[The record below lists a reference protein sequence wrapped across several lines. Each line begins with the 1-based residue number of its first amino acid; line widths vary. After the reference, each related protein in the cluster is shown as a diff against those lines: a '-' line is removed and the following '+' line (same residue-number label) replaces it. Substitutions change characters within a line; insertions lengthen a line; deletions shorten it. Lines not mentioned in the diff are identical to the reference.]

1 MFHRCHTLL
10 PFLTLLR
17 IPAAGAPASGAVAE
31 RANPERANP
40 ERANPERANP
50 ERLFSFMH
58 GEQPEKQS

>member
-1 MFHRCHTLL
+1 MFHRCLTLL

-17 IPAAGAPASGAVAE
+17 IPAAGAVA
-31 RANPERANP
+31 
-40 ERANPERANP
+40 ERANP

>member
-1 MFHRCHTLL
+1 MFYRCHTLL

-40 ERANPERANP
+40 ER
-50 ERLFSFMH
+50 LFSFMH
-58 GEQPEKQS
+58 GEQPKKQS

>member
-1 MFHRCHTLL
+1 MFYRCHTLL

-31 RANPERANP
+31 RANPER
-40 ERANPERANP
+40 
-50 ERLFSFMH
+50 LFSFMH

>member
-1 MFHRCHTLL
+1 MFYRCHTLL

-31 RANPERANP
+31 WANPEW
-40 ERANPERANP
+40 ANPERANP